1 MFNPLSVLKKGDK
14 VIIVAPAGKVNQD
27 DLEYGMQILKSWG
40 LIVELGDFV
49 QGNDSYFAAPDQN
62 RLLDF
67 QNALNNDNYKAIFCA
82 RGGYGSVRI
91 IEQIDWQPFI
101 NKPKWIIGYSD
112 ITLLLNKIQ
121 SLNIPC
127 IHGPM
132 PTSFSKYKNND
143 CLYNLHKLLF
153 EGHYTVQLPIE
164 NAVVINQNI
173 SQINAPI
180 TGGNLTL
187 IQSSIGTTYAIETK
201 NRILFLEDVDEYPYR
216 IDRMLYQL
224 YHSGYLTNVRGIILG
239 NFKLLQQERAFPDT
253 IINTINAFS
262 INNLEFIINNFPA
275 GHDDFNNPIVL
286 GSKINIFKE
295 NKHLLINIS
304 INDNDLS

>member
-27 DLEYGMQILKSWG
+27 DLEYGIQILKSWG
-40 LIVELGDFV
+40 LVVELGDYV
-49 QGNDSYFAAPDQN
+49 QGDDPYFAAPDQK
-62 RLLDF
+62 RLSDF

-101 NKPKWIIGYSD
+101 KKPKWIIGYSD

-121 SLNIPC
+121 SFNIPC

-132 PTSFSKYKNND
+132 PASFSKYKSND
-143 CLYNLHKLLF
+143 CLDNLYKLLF
-153 EGHYTVQLPIE
+153 EGHYTIQLPME
-164 NAVVINQNI
+164 NTIFFNQNI
-173 SQINAPI
+173 SQLNAQI

-187 IQSSIGTTYAIETK
+187 IQSSIGTNYSIETN
-201 NRILFLEDVDEYPYR
+201 NRILFLEDVDEYPYK

-224 YHSGYLTNVRGIILG
+224 YHSGYLTNIRGIILG
-239 NFKLLQQERAFPDT
+239 NFKLLQQEREFS
-253 IINTINAFS
+253 NTITETINSFS
-262 INNLEFIINNFPA
+262 IKNLEFIINNFPA
-275 GHDDFNNPIVL
+275 GHDDFNYPIVF
-286 GSKINIFKE
+286 GNKIRIIKE
-295 NKHLLINIS
+295 NKHLHINIS
-304 INDNDLS
+304 LYDNDLS